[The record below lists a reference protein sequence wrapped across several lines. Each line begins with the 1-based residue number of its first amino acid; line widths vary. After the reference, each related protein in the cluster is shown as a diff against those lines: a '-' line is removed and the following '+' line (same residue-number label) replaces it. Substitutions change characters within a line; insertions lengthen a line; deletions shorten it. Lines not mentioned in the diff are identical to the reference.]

1 MTKIVEDIKSVHKIA
16 ERNHRLE
23 AKRNKVNERSTCQ
36 LAPPTPY
43 KGKKFNS
50 VKWQQ
55 RLNMVQDPLEAVR
68 LLVKKLGLA
77 PLDEWRIILSFTHLI
92 FNSLFYIPF
101 SLYFIC
107 IYGDS
112 SVLSQYKLRA
122 FTSYPHIMCGDVWD
136 GPSTAG
142 TFATFL
148 QALVFNSCLIFAI
161 LNNLSTWGTFLNFC
175 TSSPKPQ
182 QILAFKN
189 VVACK
194 IFIAME

>member
-77 PLDEWRIILSFTHLI
+77 PLDE
-92 FNSLFYIPF
+92 
-101 SLYFIC
+101 
-107 IYGDS
+107 
-112 SVLSQYKLRA
+112 
-122 FTSYPHIMCGDVWD
+122 
-136 GPSTAG
+136 
-142 TFATFL
+142 
-148 QALVFNSCLIFAI
+148 
-161 LNNLSTWGTFLNFC
+161 
-175 TSSPKPQ
+175 
-182 QILAFKN
+182 
-189 VVACK
+189 
-194 IFIAME
+194 